1 MLVRR
6 KAEAWRKRRLRFLK
20 LEAEIEQDRWA
31 APSGV
36 KCGEAMLQVFIE
48 GDGHAEAKRLTER
61 QERALIEAVK
71 PSVWNRSRVAAVRLA

>member
-1 MLVRR
+1 
-6 KAEAWRKRRLRFLK
+6 
-20 LEAEIEQDRWA
+20 
-31 APSGV
+31 
-36 KCGEAMLQVFIE
+36 MLQVFIE